1 MTGIKIG
8 YPTILRVRLDLE
20 ALTRRSLAIDCK
32 GGLIA
37 GEQVALGALEGL
49 AHVLEIQ
56 SNGSPRAQPNP
67 DLLLSTMTA
76 LRRILLGYDAAADR
90 RKQRALRTDMA
101 PTIIQL
107 LGKHCVHTPPRGF
120 RRLAGQAL
128 EALRLMGLPDEIL
141 NEEVGKFPALSQ
153 FLEQFQR

>member
-1 MTGIKIG
+1 
-8 YPTILRVRLDLE
+8 
-20 ALTRRSLAIDCK
+20 
-32 GGLIA
+32 
-37 GEQVALGALEGL
+37 
-49 AHVLEIQ
+49 
-56 SNGSPRAQPNP
+56 
-67 DLLLSTMTA
+67 
-76 LRRILLGYDAAADR
+76 
-90 RKQRALRTDMA
+90 MA

-107 LGKHCVHTPPRGF
+107 LGKHCVHTPRAGF